1 MVLKNGDLG
10 NALLFS
16 AAGSSGA
23 RLRFGAAYRWNLIRN
38 EVHDT
43 YGWWPEITSA
53 GDGYRSLARQ
63 ELLFKQNYVPWVTGF
78 GPSKNYEGQT
88 WWRRTASTPSAAV
101 PGTSNHGWGKTV
113 DVVNVGHLNQYNPT
127 TTRYKQFA
135 AVAAKH
141 GFSNSE
147 GRSIGEPWHWTD
159 TKNPDIAIEGETPS
173 IPEEIDDMWTDQ
185 NEAVLNAIYG
195 WVQQMQPIVVTAVPA
210 TLANTKD
217 IQNTLST
224 DEGKTLYRILLASEQ
239 VNAKADNI
247 ARGVATIAASQ
258 GGVDEAALA
267 KALAPLLSVG
277 LTEAQVISAVKTA
290 FRQGTDPR

>member
-1 MVLKNGDLG
+1 V
-10 NALLFS
+10 
-16 AAGSSGA
+16 
-23 RLRFGAAYRWNLIRN
+23 
-38 EVHDT
+38 
-43 YGWWPEITSA
+43 
-53 GDGYRSLARQ
+53 
-63 ELLFKQNYVPWVTGF
+63 
-78 GPSKNYEGQT
+78 
-88 WWRRTASTPSAAV
+88 
-101 PGTSNHGWGKTV
+101 
-113 DVVNVGHLNQYNPT
+113 
-127 TTRYKQFA
+127 
-135 AVAAKH
+135 
-141 GFSNSE
+141 
-147 GRSIGEPWHWTD
+147 
-159 TKNPDIAIEGETPS
+159 
-173 IPEEIDDMWTDQ
+173 WTDQ